1 MVSWLLQ
8 RICCLAFVGH
18 YGVQLTFKFLDVIVL
33 QLRTKWLQKG
43 NTCRLRGLTLRAPTS
58 VKLKRSWAPIMR
70 ELVHLD
76 KPILELTLCQRRNI
90 LLIFLDSLHWL
101 IVLSLPRFTFQLKS
115 GRKHN
120 INNEASLIKSLYASA
135 FNQNFNWKRVHLWR
149 LSEQMQTTTTTEQ
162 RNNNNSWGE
171 QMHTTTTLKQ
181 INAED
186 HKIRL
191 EEQPFFF
198 RNSSAFFRQFS

>member
-1 MVSWLLQ
+1 M
-8 RICCLAFVGH
+8 
-18 YGVQLTFKFLDVIVL
+18 LTFLEVGFGGNLVHGFRAYAWRAVPSFPQIALWGPSFTLWPQPFKGVIVV

-70 ELVHLD
+70 ELVHLG

-135 FNQNFNWKRVHLWR
+135 
-149 LSEQMQTTTTTEQ
+149 
-162 RNNNNSWGE
+162 
-171 QMHTTTTLKQ
+171 
-181 INAED
+181 
-186 HKIRL
+186 
-191 EEQPFFF
+191 
-198 RNSSAFFRQFS
+198 